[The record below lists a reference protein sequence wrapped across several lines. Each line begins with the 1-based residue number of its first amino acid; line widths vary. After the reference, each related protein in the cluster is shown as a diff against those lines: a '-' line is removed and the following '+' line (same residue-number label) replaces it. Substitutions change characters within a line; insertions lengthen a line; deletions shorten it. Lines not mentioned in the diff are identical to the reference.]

1 MTIELKGMT
10 EIKISTSE
18 KSLFKTELRQL
29 IKQVFELQE
38 QRVHVWNEFDL
49 KFKEY
54 TLDAPNFRLKRL
66 QLICKEISDQL
77 NSISMQIIDIRE
89 KFSSE
94 VFNVKKLYNL
104 VADLQAS
111 EQIKFQLVTWV
122 ILTYSGFV
130 YLLYSDFLPLYTN
143 IEATEVNWSHK
154 ISLFFANTP
163 FPHKIIFNC
172 IEDLNCN
179 CG

>member
-1 MTIELKGMT
+1 MTPEQLKPIKTIPLKKFIFLFFLFKKLKPIFCFRYIYNSMTIELTGMT

-18 KSLFKTELRQL
+18 KSLFKAELRQL

-111 EQIKFQLVTWV
+111 EQIKFQLVT
-122 ILTYSGFV
+122 
-130 YLLYSDFLPLYTN
+130 
-143 IEATEVNWSHK
+143 
-154 ISLFFANTP
+154 
-163 FPHKIIFNC
+163 
-172 IEDLNCN
+172 
-179 CG
+179 